1 MRWWKRNTEFEGIFR
16 KESNDKDLEFL
27 KYYLQ
32 INVTR
37 SWKGI
42 VNLNQS
48 MAGKLGA
55 KTVES
60 PVEQNP
66 LQPDSS
72 DLVHDTG

>member
-1 MRWWKRNTEFEGIFR
+1 M
-16 KESNDKDLEFL
+16 
-27 KYYLQ
+27 
-32 INVTR
+32 
-37 SWKGI
+37 
-42 VNLNQS
+42 NLNQS